1 MQALKRYFKNY
12 YFNACGLFETD
23 DAFKLFQEV
32 TSQILHSNFT
42 EDFTENDEKVLSL
55 IKSNNGI
62 TTGEIAS
69 KIGLS
74 RRAVQNIINLFKSK
88 GILIRVGS
96 DRRCYWQIVEK

>member
-1 MQALKRYFKNY
+1 MVYLKPTIISNCFK
-12 YFNACGLFETD
+12 
-23 DAFKLFQEV
+23 KL
-32 TSQILHSNFT
+32 LHRNFT
-42 EDFTENDEKVLSL
+42 ENHEKVLSL

-74 RRAVQNIINLFKSK
+74 RRAVQTIINLFKSK

-96 DRRCYWQIVEK
+96 DRRDYWQIVEKGKKNRS

>member
-1 MQALKRYFKNY
+1 MLSNCFK
-12 YFNACGLFETD
+12 
-23 DAFKLFQEV
+23 KL
-32 TSQILHSNFT
+32 LHSNFT
-42 EDFTENDEKVLSL
+42 EDFTETSQKLHRNFTENDEKVLSL

-74 RRAVQNIINLFKSK
+74 RRAVQTIINLFKSK

-96 DRRCYWQIVEK
+96 DRRGYWQIVEK

>member
-1 MQALKRYFKNY
+1 MFQNY

-32 TSQILHSNFT
+32 TSQKLHRN
-42 EDFTENDEKVLSL
+42 FTENDEKVISL

-74 RRAVQNIINLFKSK
+74 RRAVQTIINLFKSK
-88 GILIRVGS
+88 GILIRVGY
-96 DRRCYWQIVEK
+96 DRRGYWQIVEK